1 MGLINI
7 YFIGLGELD
16 EILIVKMLYNYKYY
30 ANYIIKA
37 LACHT
42 VKFTL

>member
-1 MGLINI
+1 
-7 YFIGLGELD
+7 
-16 EILIVKMLYNYKYY
+16 VKMLYNYKYY

-42 VKFTL
+42 VKFTLWVTQSLLLKI